1 MVDVL
6 QTGITGLRASQRA
19 LGTTSHNISNVN
31 TEGYSRQ
38 RVEQETN
45 SPQYHSRGALGTGT
59 HVETIQRLS
68 EETRVEALRQNQAE
82 FDRLDTLK
90 EMTARIDNLVADKDA
105 GVSPALREF
114 SSAIEEVANDPADTV
129 ARQELLTK
137 GQALSDRFERV
148 DDRLLELQSDV
159 NKRVGLQTEEINGLA
174 ESIAE
179 TNAAIRKRWHDPQK
193 PPNDLL
199 DQRDQKVRELAE
211 LVGVNARTQRDGT
224 VNVSVGNGQPL
235 VTGTRANDLKVV
247 ENAYNPE
254 RPEIALEHEDGH
266 RQITG
271 AVQGG
276 SLGGL
281 LEFRSGVLDET
292 RSEIGRV
299 ATSLAVTL
307 NAQHARGV
315 HYANGRPEQGGALF
329 NRAEVQVQAH
339 ADNRGGP
346 LPEVDYDAERIGG
359 LEAQG
364 YQLRYDGSQWQLKG
378 LGDGEVRTLGE
389 DIEADE
395 DGAYRFDGLV
405 LRPPSQDEAEAGD
418 RFEIQP
424 NREAARGLEMRI
436 SRPEQVAAAAPA
448 VTGEALTAEGQS
460 RNTGDGAIGSPRVGD
475 SEGAMAALKDGGALE
490 RGIELEYAEGEQG
503 RGYFEVY
510 VGGESKPRGRLEY
523 APEDAEA
530 GQEYNLSEVE
540 GLDGLDVSVRVSGAP
555 DLGDRFQ
562 IEGNYEGVGDNT
574 NALRMAELMDETVMD
589 GGNSTFQEAYSAM
602 VGDIGGFTQ
611 RVQTNRDAQRELLD
625 QAEGQWEEVSG
636 VNLDE
641 EAANMMEHQQAY
653 QAAAQ
658 IVTTADEIFQQML
671 NAVSR

>member
-19 LGTTSHNISNVN
+19 LATTSHNISNVN

-38 RVEQETN
+38 RTEQETN
-45 SPQYHSRGALGTGT
+45 TPEYGARGAMGTGT
-59 HVETIQRLS
+59 HVETVQRLS
-68 EETRVEALRQNQAE
+68 EETRVEALRRNEAE
-82 FDRLDTLK
+82 FERLDTLK
-90 EMTARIDNLVADKDA
+90 EMTGRIDNLVADKDA
-105 GVSPALREF
+105 GISPALREF
-114 SSAIEEVANDPADTV
+114 SSAIEEVANDPANTV

-137 GQALSDRFERV
+137 GQALADRFERV
-148 DDRLLELQSDV
+148 DERLLELQSDV
-159 NKRVGLQTEEINGLA
+159 NKRVRLQTEQINGLA

-179 TNAAIRKRWHDPQK
+179 VNDAIRKRWQDPQQ

-211 LVGVNARTQRDGT
+211 LVGVNARVQRDGT
-224 VNVSVGNGQPL
+224 VNVSIGNGQPL
-235 VTGTRANDLKVV
+235 VTGDRANDLKVV
-247 ENAYNPE
+247 ENAYNPQ
-254 RPEIALEHEDGH
+254 RPELALEVDDGH
-266 RQITG
+266 RQITD
-271 AVQGG
+271 AAQGG

-299 ATSLAVTL
+299 ATSLAVSL

-329 NRAEVQVQAH
+329 DRAEVQVQAH

-346 LPEVDYDAERIGG
+346 VPEVGYDAERIGE
-359 LEAQG
+359 LEAQS

-378 LGDGEVRTLGE
+378 LGDGGQVRTLGE
-389 DIEADE
+389 DIEAGE

-405 LRPPSQDEAEAGD
+405 LRLPSQAEAGD
-418 RFEIQP
+418 RFQIQP
-424 NREAARGLEMRI
+424 SREAAQGLEMRL

-460 RNTGDGAIGSPRVGD
+460 QNTGEGAIGSPQVGD
-475 SEGAMAALKDGGALE
+475 SEGVMAALEGGGALQ
-490 RGIELEYAEGEQG
+490 RGVELEYAEGEQG

-510 VGGESKPRGRLEY
+510 VGDESAPRGRLEY

-530 GQEYNLSEVE
+530 GQRYNLSGIE
-540 GLDGLDVSVRVSGAP
+540 GLEGLDVSVRLSGSP
-555 DLGDRFQ
+555 DPGDRFQ
-562 IEGNYEGVGDNT
+562 IEGNYEGVGDNA
-574 NALRMAELMDETVMD
+574 NALRMAGLMEETVMD

-611 RVQTNRDAQRELLD
+611 RVQTNRDAQQALLD
-625 QAEGQWEEVSG
+625 QAEKQWEEVSG

-658 IVTTADEIFQQML
+658 IITTADEIFQQML
-671 NAVSR
+671 SAVRR

>member
-1 MVDVL
+1 MVDIL

-19 LGTTSHNISNVN
+19 LATTSHNISNVN

-45 SPQYHSRGALGTGT
+45 PPQYHPRGAMGTGT
-59 HVETIQRLS
+59 HVETVQRLS
-68 EETRVEALRQNQAE
+68 EETRVEALRRNQAE
-82 FDRLDTLK
+82 FERLDTLK
-90 EMTARIDNLVADKDA
+90 EMTGRIDNLVADKDA
-105 GVSPALREF
+105 GISPALRAF
-114 SSAIEEVANDPADTV
+114 SSAIEEVANDPANTV

-137 GQALSDRFERV
+137 GQALADRFERI
-148 DDRLLELQSDV
+148 DNRLLELQSDV
-159 NKRVGLQTEEINGLA
+159 NKRVRLQAEQVNGLA

-179 TNAAIRKRWHDPQK
+179 VNSAIRKRWHDPQQ

-211 LVGVNARTQRDGT
+211 LVGVNARVQGDGT
-224 VNVSVGNGQPL
+224 VSVAIGNGQPL
-235 VTGTRANDLKVV
+235 VNGTQVNDLEVV
-247 ENAYNPE
+247 ENAYTPE
-254 RPEIALEHEDGH
+254 RPEIALEVEDGH
-266 RQITG
+266 RQITD

-281 LEFRSGVLDET
+281 LEFRGGVLDET

-299 ATSLAVTL
+299 ANSLAVSL

-329 NRAEVQVQAH
+329 ERAEVQVQAH
-339 ADNRGGP
+339 ADNRGGAA
-346 LPEVDYDAERIGG
+346 PEVGYDAERIGE

-364 YQLRYDGSQWQLKG
+364 YRLRYDGSQWQLRG

-389 DIEADE
+389 DIEAGE

-405 LRPPSQDEAEAGD
+405 LRLPAQAEAGD
-418 RFEIQP
+418 RFQIQP
-424 NREAARGLEMRI
+424 NREAAQGLEMRL

-448 VTGEALTAEGQS
+448 VSGEALTAKGQS
-460 RNTGDGAIGSPRVGD
+460 QNTGSGAIGSPEVGD
-475 SEGAMAALKDGGALE
+475 GDGVAAALKDGGALE
-490 RGIELEYAEGEQG
+490 RGVELEYAEGEQG
-503 RGYFEVY
+503 QGYFEVY
-510 VGGESKPRGRLEY
+510 VGDESAPRGRLEY

-530 GQEYNLSEVE
+530 GQRYNLSGVE
-540 GLDGLDVSVRVSGAP
+540 GLGGLDVSVRLSGSP
-555 DLGDRFQ
+555 DPGDRFQ
-562 IEGNYEGVGDNT
+562 VEGNYEGVGDNA

-602 VGDIGGFTQ
+602 VGEVGGFTQ
-611 RVQTNRDAQRELLD
+611 RVQTNRDAQQALLD
-625 QAEGQWEEVSG
+625 QAEKQWEEVSG

-641 EAANMMEHQQAY
+641 EAANMMEYQQAY

-658 IVTTADEIFQQML
+658 IITTADEIFQQML
-671 NAVSR
+671 SAVRR